1 MVYSH
6 TMPEQSP
13 SNTHVSKKRSHD
25 EAEGVVAS
33 GAQIER
39 SKEEQ
44 LQTPTRPFI
53 SQSLPQ
59 PDRQASPAIS
69 IQSSALDDAN
79 AMTPIA
85 FQATPQPLTG
95 PGGAKKQKPN
105 FAQREIE
112 RALRESE
119 KEERER
125 KKIEELQRKEQEKL
139 ARDQE
144 KRRKEEEKEAAKKQR
159 EVEKAEKLKAKGAE
173 KQAKD
178 EAKQKKEEEKR
189 KKERGQL
196 RLGSFFQKP
205 VAGETAEE
213 SSHTSSRRS
222 SIISFGGLDDAGK
235 EAATK
240 TSPQKRTDAR
250 TGFLPFFV
258 PQHVK
263 LAPMNRF
270 GQDANISHMAV
281 SRLDAWM
288 AEEHDLHTGDVVS
301 RFKSKKRKRC
311 QPPCSTMKEIVESI
325 QGTCTSP
332 IDLTGEATPTRL
344 SNVPYKILSF
354 KEDVRPAYIGT
365 YTRAVR
371 AESALKLSRCPFTR
385 QLPQTNYDYD
395 SEAEWEPPNE
405 DDEDL
410 ESGDD
415 ESDVGEEGE
424 EDMEGFLDDED
435 DLGKRKLVM
444 GEMAPISS
452 GLCWNNTNDDKG
464 SLEEYRMQTLSDEH
478 IFPINPFSSTCWLK
492 PQQIS
497 KQAAMQPP
505 RLPLSSLNPNRS
517 LSMTP
522 PPVKGDGEDK
532 PEPSCQQSAPL
543 PTRATAKTTK
553 PLKLAPDE
561 VLLAFKQAVEGSD
574 LTKVGLIEILKK
586 Q

>member
-1 MVYSH
+1 MS
-6 TMPEQSP
+6 EQS
-13 SNTHVSKKRSHD
+13 SAITQISKKRSHD
-25 EAEGVVAS
+25 EAEGAVAS
-33 GAQIER
+33 EALIENSEAR
-39 SKEEQ
+39 Q
-44 LQTPTRPFI
+44 LQTPTKPFI
-53 SQSLPQ
+53 SQSLPLL
-59 PDRQASPAIS
+59 DRQASPAVS
-69 IQSSALDDAN
+69 IQSSALSDAKT
-79 AMTPIA
+79 MTPTA
-85 FQATPQPLTG
+85 LQAIPQLATV
-95 PGGAKKQKPN
+95 PGGIKKQKLS
-105 FAQREIE
+105 FAQKETE

-125 KKIEELQRKEQEKL
+125 KKVEELQRKEQEKL

-144 KRRKEEEKEAAKKQR
+144 KRRKDEEKGAARKER
-159 EVEKAEKLKAKGAE
+159 EVEKAEKLRAKGAE

-189 KKERGQL
+189 KKERAQL

-205 VAGETAEE
+205 VADGTAEE

-222 SIISFGGLDDAGK
+222 SVISFGGLDDAGK

-240 TSPQKRTDAR
+240 TSPKKKTDAR
-250 TGFLPFFV
+250 SGFLPFFV

-263 LAPMNRF
+263 LAPTNRF
-270 GQDANISHMAV
+270 GQDVNISHMAV

-301 RFKSKKRKRC
+301 RFKSRKRKRC
-311 QPPCSTMKEIVESI
+311 QKSCSTMKEIVESI
-325 QGTCTSP
+325 QGTSTSP
-332 IDLTGEATPTRL
+332 IDLTSEAMPTRL
-344 SNVPYKILSF
+344 SHVPYKIISF
-354 KEDVRPAYIGT
+354 KEDVRPPYIGT

-371 AESALKLSRCPFTR
+371 PESALKLSRCPFSR

-410 ESGDD
+410 GSGDD

-452 GLCWNNTNDDKG
+452 GLCWNNTDHNKG

-478 IFPINPFSSTCWLK
+478 IFPINPFSSSYWLK
-492 PQQIS
+492 AQQIS

-522 PPVKGDGEDK
+522 PPSKGDVDDNA
-532 PEPSCQQSAPL
+532 EPSCQQSAPL

-561 VLLAFKQAVEGSD
+561 VLLAFKQAVDGSD